1 MADKEVKC
9 WRRFS
14 KAGKPYLTCQE
25 TYGGG
30 TDRVRVYQDGR
41 ERQNYYAIT
50 RKQRARQRVRER
62 VEEAQA
68 PARPPPPPSL
78 FPPPAPTPD
87 KPKEKSPAQLK
98 QEEREFLEQTN
109 PRDLTGE
116 DAVEY
121 FARLTDFQD
130 DFERDKF
137 LEGRRRD
144 RERQQIRESLP
155 AKASR
160 DPLGDETRRL
170 EKKIG
175 IGRNSPE
182 EWAKHK
188 AKMKEILEL

>member
-1 MADKEVKC
+1 MSDKEVKC
-9 WRRFS
+9 WKRFKKNGGS
-14 KAGKPYLTCQE
+14 YITCQE

-30 TDRVRVYQDGR
+30 SDTVRVYQDGR
-41 ERQNYYAIT
+41 ERGSNYAIT
-50 RKQRARQRVRER
+50 KKQQAQLRVKER
-62 VEEAQA
+62 VKKKVEGNEV
-68 PARPPPPPSL
+68 SIDNSVVL
-78 FPPPAPTPD
+78 E
-87 KPKEKSPAQLK
+87 EKSPAQKK

-144 RERQQIRESLP
+144 REREEIRQRAL
-155 AKASR
+155 R
-160 DPLGDETRRL
+160 DPIGEETRRL
-170 EKKIG
+170 ERKIG

>member
-9 WRRFS
+9 WQRFS

-30 TDRVRVYQDGR
+30 SDRVRVYQDGR
-41 ERQNYYAIT
+41 ERQSDYAIT
-50 RKQRARQRVRER
+50 RRQRASQRVRER
-62 VEEAQA
+62 VRDAQA
-68 PARPPPPPSL
+68 PAPSL
-78 FPPPAPTPD
+78 FPPTKD
-87 KPKEKSPAQLK
+87 KPKEKSPAQKK

-155 AKASR
+155 VKASR